1 MIKRLLIAAMAK
13 LSQVDKLATCVRR
26 RVQAERLDSGTFFM
40 TEAQLA
46 AEYDVSRKVAREAI
60 GRLQALG
67 VLQSRKRKGI
77 VIGRPDLLRLLAESL
92 PSLATSPDDLAEIGR
107 LRYALEL
114 GAIEL
119 AVRNATDEQIAALGE
134 IEAELER
141 ALRSGDEPHR
151 QTELD
156 IRFHTLIL
164 EMTGSRMIAG
174 MQRVLEEFFATAPRA
189 EMTAAAAERI
199 LWEHR
204 MLYHAIRAR
213 DVEAARVMLRAQFHW
228 LTQLHG

>member
-1 MIKRLLIAAMAK
+1 MAK

-119 AVRNATDEQIAALGE
+119 AVCNATDEQIAELGE

-141 ALRSGDEPHR
+141 ALRSGDEPQR

-174 MQRVLEEFFATAPRA
+174 MQRVLVEFFAAAPRA

-204 MLYHAIRAR
+204 TLYHAIRAR

-228 LTQLHG
+228 LTQLHR